1 MRPHAGCDTMSANPG
16 SNGVSARKMRN
27 LATAIQNCLVCRS
40 ASRALRFLCWITRPI
55 ARLWRMAE
63 EHGLNPWFFIAMSI
77 VGYAIQSMIYLPP
90 FQSQA
95 WRLAFLIL
103 LRVVALVIPTYI
115 LLKGKG
121 IARAFNGSIAAMFV
135 LNTTW
140 HVCYYVY
147 L

>member
-1 MRPHAGCDTMSANPG
+1 
-16 SNGVSARKMRN
+16 
-27 LATAIQNCLVCRS
+27 
-40 ASRALRFLCWITRPI
+40 
-55 ARLWRMAE
+55 MAK
-63 EHGLNPWFFIAMSI
+63 EHGLNPWFFIAMSV
-77 VGYAIQSMIYLPP
+77 VGYAIQSMVYLPP

-103 LRVVALVIPTYI
+103 LRIVALVIPAYI

-121 IARAFNGSIAAMFV
+121 IARAFNGSITAMFI
-135 LNTTW
+135 LNTAW

>member
-1 MRPHAGCDTMSANPG
+1 
-16 SNGVSARKMRN
+16 
-27 LATAIQNCLVCRS
+27 
-40 ASRALRFLCWITRPI
+40 
-55 ARLWRMAE
+55 MAE

-77 VGYAIQSMIYLPP
+77 VGYAVQSMIYLPP

-121 IARAFNGSIAAMFV
+121 IARAFSGSVTAMFV
-135 LNTTW
+135 LNTAW

>member
-1 MRPHAGCDTMSANPG
+1 MNTKIRDSIAAIRDH
-16 SNGVSARKMRN
+16 
-27 LATAIQNCLVCRS
+27 LAHDS
-40 ASRALRFLCWITRPI
+40 ASRAFRFLSWTTRPVT
-55 ARLWRMAE
+55 RVWHMAKK
-63 EHGLNPWFFIAMSI
+63 HGLNPWFFIAMSV

-95 WRLAFLIL
+95 WRLAFLVL
-103 LRVVALVIPTYI
+103 LRVVALVIPAYI

-121 IARAFNGSIAAMFV
+121 IARAFNGSVTAMFI

>member
-1 MRPHAGCDTMSANPG
+1 MRSP
-16 SNGVSARKMRN
+16 V
-27 LATAIQNCLVCRS
+27 TAIYSRLPHRNTSRS
-40 ASRALRFLCWITRPI
+40 LRLLCWITRPI
-55 ARLWRMAE
+55 ARLWQMAE

-95 WRLAFLIL
+95 WRLAFLVL
-103 LRVVALVIPTYI
+103 LRFVALVIPAYI
-115 LLKGKG
+115 LLKGRG
-121 IARAFNGSIAAMFV
+121 IGHAFNGSIATMFV

-140 HVCYYVY
+140 HVCYYIY

>member
-1 MRPHAGCDTMSANPG
+1 
-16 SNGVSARKMRN
+16 
-27 LATAIQNCLVCRS
+27 
-40 ASRALRFLCWITRPI
+40 
-55 ARLWRMAE
+55 MAE
-63 EHGLNPWFFIAMSI
+63 EHGLNPWFFVAMSLA
-77 VGYAIQSMIYLPP
+77 GWAIQSMIYLPP

-103 LRVVALVIPTYI
+103 LRIVALVIPTYI

-121 IARAFNGSIAAMFV
+121 IARAFNGSIATMFV
-135 LNTTW
+135 VNTAW

>member
-1 MRPHAGCDTMSANPG
+1 
-16 SNGVSARKMRN
+16 MRN
-27 LATAIQNCLVCRS
+27 PIAAIHDRRAHPNATRLI
-40 ASRALRFLCWITRPI
+40 RFLCWITRPL

-63 EHGLNPWFFIAMSI
+63 AHDLNPWFFIAMSI
-77 VGYAIQSMIYLPP
+77 VGYVIQSLIYLPP

-121 IARAFNGSIAAMFV
+121 IARAFNGSVAAMFV

>member
-1 MRPHAGCDTMSANPG
+1 
-16 SNGVSARKMRN
+16 MRN
-27 LATAIQNCLVCRS
+27 PVAAIHDRLAHCN
-40 ASRALRFLCWITRPI
+40 ASRALGFLCWIARPI
-55 ARLWRMAE
+55 ARLWHMAE

-77 VGYAIQSMIYLPP
+77 TGYAIQSAIYLPP

-103 LRVVALVIPTYI
+103 LRVVALVIPAYI
-115 LLKGKG
+115 LLRGKG
-121 IARAFNGSIAAMFV
+121 IARAFNGSITAMFV

>member
-1 MRPHAGCDTMSANPG
+1 
-16 SNGVSARKMRN
+16 MRN
-27 LATAIQNCLVCRS
+27 PVAAILNCLAHPD
-40 ASRALRFLCWITRPI
+40 ASRALRFLCWITRPV
-55 ARLWRMAE
+55 ARLWHMAE

-95 WRLAFLIL
+95 WRLAFLIA
-103 LRVVALVIPTYI
+103 LRIVALVIPAYI
-115 LLKGKG
+115 LLKGNG
-121 IARAFNGSIAAMFV
+121 IARAFNGSIAALFI

>member
-1 MRPHAGCDTMSANPG
+1 
-16 SNGVSARKMRN
+16 MRN
-27 LATAIQNCLVCRS
+27 PVTAIHHRLAHRDS
-40 ASRALRFLCWITRPI
+40 SKTLRFLCWITRPV

-63 EHGLNPWFFIAMSI
+63 EHDLNPWFFIAMSL
-77 VGYAIQSMIYLPP
+77 VGYAIQSVIYLPP

-95 WRLAFLIL
+95 WRLAFLVL
-103 LRVVALVIPTYI
+103 LRIVALVIPAYI

-135 LNTTW
+135 VNTTW

>member
-1 MRPHAGCDTMSANPG
+1 
-16 SNGVSARKMRN
+16 MRN
-27 LATAIQNCLVCRS
+27 PISAISYCLVHTN
-40 ASRALRFLCWITRPI
+40 ASRALRFLCWITRPV
-55 ARLWRMAE
+55 ARLWHVAE

-103 LRVVALVIPTYI
+103 LRVVALVIPAYI
-115 LLKGKG
+115 LLRGRG
-121 IARAFNGSIAAMFV
+121 IARAFNGSITAMFV
-135 LNTTW
+135 LNTAW

>member
-1 MRPHAGCDTMSANPG
+1 MNNPVAAVRGCA
-16 SNGVSARKMRN
+16 ARRN
-27 LATAIQNCLVCRS
+27 TSRS
-40 ASRALRFLCWITRPI
+40 LRFLCWITRPV
-55 ARLWRMAE
+55 ARLWRIAE
-63 EHGLNPWFFIAMSI
+63 DHGLNPWFFIAMSI
-77 VGYAIQSMIYLPP
+77 VGYAIQSVIYLPP

-103 LRVVALVIPTYI
+103 LRVVALVIPAYI
-115 LLKGKG
+115 LLRGKG
-121 IARAFNGSIAAMFV
+121 IAHAFNGSIAAVFV

>member
-1 MRPHAGCDTMSANPG
+1 
-16 SNGVSARKMRN
+16 MRN
-27 LATAIQNCLVCRS
+27 PVIAVHNRFAHHN
-40 ASRALRFLCWITRPI
+40 ASRAFRFLCWITRPV

-77 VGYAIQSMIYLPP
+77 VGYAIQSMVYLPP
-90 FQSQA
+90 FQTQA

-135 LNTTW
+135 VNTTW

>member
-1 MRPHAGCDTMSANPG
+1 
-16 SNGVSARKMRN
+16 MRN
-27 LATAIQNCLVCRS
+27 PVAAIHDCLAHSN
-40 ASRALRFLCWITRPI
+40 ASRALRFLCWITRPV
-55 ARLWRMAE
+55 ARLWHMAE

-77 VGYAIQSMIYLPP
+77 VGYAVQSMIYLPP

-95 WRLAFLIL
+95 WRLAFLVA
-103 LRVVALVIPTYI
+103 LRMVALVIPAYI
-115 LLKGKG
+115 LLKGNG
-121 IARAFNGSIAAMFV
+121 IARAFNGSIAALFV

>member
-1 MRPHAGCDTMSANPG
+1 
-16 SNGVSARKMRN
+16 MRN
-27 LATAIQNCLVCRS
+27 PAAAITNCIPHRY
-40 ASRALRFLCWITRPI
+40 ASRVLRFLCWITRPV

-63 EHGLNPWFFIAMSI
+63 AHGLNPWFFIAMSV
-77 VGYAIQSMIYLPP
+77 VGYAIQSVIYLPP

-103 LRVVALVIPTYI
+103 LRFVALVVPAYI

-121 IARAFNGSIAAMFV
+121 IALAFNGSIAAMFV